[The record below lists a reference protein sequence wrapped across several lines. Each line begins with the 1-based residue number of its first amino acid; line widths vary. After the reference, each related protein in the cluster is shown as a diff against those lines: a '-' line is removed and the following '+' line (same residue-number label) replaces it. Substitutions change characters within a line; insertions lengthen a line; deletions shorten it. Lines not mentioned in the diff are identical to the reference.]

1 MNTGLIILLVS
12 LIVLIASVTVP
23 GSSNS
28 KPTTTPPQPKPG
40 DGPQTRAI
48 SGDSLLGQVL
58 KKQMEEEREE
68 QAVKAA
74 RRRRMKHF
82 KRWPSGSVDPSDNG
96 EPYYAG
102 DIFHFDIAGI
112 NFRGPLLG
120 YLGEQECRLEAEPEN
135 EHDPQAIRVVCAAD
149 GHVLGYVPR
158 DLTDAVHSRFTLPC
172 QAWGHIELKHGA
184 KDGGSYYYGQAY
196 MVMNYD

>member
-1 MNTGLIILLVS
+1 MGLKLGTGGLKS
-12 LIVLIASVTVP
+12 A
-23 GSSNS
+23 
-28 KPTTTPPQPKPG
+28 
-40 DGPQTRAI
+40 DGPQTLTI

-68 QAVKAA
+68 QAVKTV

-82 KRWPSGSVDPSDNG
+82 KRWPSGSVYPSDNG
-96 EPYYAG
+96 EPYFAG

-112 NFRGPLLG
+112 NFRGPLLD

-135 EHDPQAIRVVCAAD
+135 EHDAQAIRVVCAAD

-158 DLTDAVHSRFTLPC
+158 DLTDAVDAGQSLDELYRGSDR
-172 QAWGHIELKHGA
+172 QAHATAEADIILGE
-184 KDGGSYYYGQAY
+184 
-196 MVMNYD
+196 